1 MEAPRRADRDLRTRS
16 KQHVGREGGTK
27 KALAGLEASP
37 AHEYGSTYST
47 TATLAAY
54 LAVRVPAEDEDG
66 AVGRGRC
73 EAEPRVGQRAHLV
86 RVRVR
91 VRARARARARVGV
104 RARARARA
112 RARGGSDS
120 GLTGTHAP
128 VAGVNCSTPWM
139 GTWLTG
145 IAIVNMRA
153 ARLQHAVLRHL
164 VDMQGRAGVCVV
176 GHLVDVTA

>member
-91 VRARARARARVGV
+91 ARARARARARVGVGV

-112 RARGGSDS
+112 RARGGPDS

-145 IAIVNMRA
+145 IAIVIMRA

-164 VDMQGRAGVCVV
+164 VPKQHARAGWGVR
-176 GHLVDVTA
+176 GWSPG

>member
-1 MEAPRRADRDLRTRS
+1 MGINCPMTS
-16 KQHVGREGGTK
+16 WIGVG
-27 KALAGLEASP
+27 
-37 AHEYGSTYST
+37 
-47 TATLAAY
+47 
-54 LAVRVPAEDEDG
+54 VRV
-66 AVGRGRC
+66 
-73 EAEPRVGQRAHLV
+73 
-86 RVRVR
+86 
-91 VRARARARARVGV
+91 RARARVGV

-145 IAIVNMRA
+145 IAIVIMRA